1 MGIIKKIRNGTIVV
15 SYSTLVILVFIQVF
29 ARYVLNHSFTW
40 VEEVTRFSFIWLIYL
55 GGIITIERGINICF
69 DLVLD
74 SLSFGLWKIVYTL
87 SNLVYFSFLLAI
99 LVLGI
104 KVAMLNMVQLSPLL
118 SIPVGVVYLALPVG
132 ALGMILAQISLYIT
146 QMRQRSEEQC

>member
-1 MGIIKKIRNGTIVV
+1 MGIIKKIRNGTIIV